1 MDTPPAFKPYTQR
14 QEKFGEWFIKNIG
27 GWQTRVYEWSG
38 GRVWHKFLGSECAIL
53 TTTGRK
59 SGEPRKTPLLYLRD
73 GDDIVMVASKG
84 GMTTMPLWY
93 RNLETDPQVQIQVG
107 KIKRCY
113 RARDADDAEAQRLWP
128 ALDDMYSGYAEYRA
142 RVDGKRR
149 VPVVIFTPEEC
160 APG

>member
-1 MDTPPAFKPYTQR
+1 MVHLRSSLPNFWGHCVPWP
-14 QEKFGEWFIKNIG
+14 
-27 GWQTRVYEWSG
+27 
-38 GRVWHKFLGSECAIL
+38 RVWDCGAGGAQERDQAARWGSPMAQAPAL

-93 RNLETDPQVQIQVG
+93 RNLDADPQVQIQIG
-107 KIKRCY
+107 TSKQYY

-128 ALDDMYSGYAEYRA
+128 ALDDMYSGYAGYRA
-142 RVDGKRR
+142 RVAGKRR